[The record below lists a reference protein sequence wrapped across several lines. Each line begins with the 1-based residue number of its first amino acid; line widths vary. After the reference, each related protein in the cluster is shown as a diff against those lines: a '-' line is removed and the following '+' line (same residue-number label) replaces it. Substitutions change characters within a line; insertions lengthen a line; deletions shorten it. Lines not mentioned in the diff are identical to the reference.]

1 MYNELC
7 ANQSSCLNPFD
18 LKYDQEVMGA
28 LIFEAKCKYSSYVI
42 QSQQALVELLGDYND
57 HGCLLVNTLSYLESN
72 CTTLGY

>member
-28 LIFEAKCKYSSYVI
+28 LIFEAKYKYSSYVI
-42 QSQQALVELLGDYND
+42 QSQQALVELFWGLQ
-57 HGCLLVNTLSYLESN
+57 
-72 CTTLGY
+72 